1 VGVVKN
7 NITDGAFSEGIG
19 DITATLA
26 MGDPIVG
33 RGFVLNDPESLVRT
47 VDPDPA
53 KGQPIRVYPPA
64 NAAEAQVHS
73 QGEIIGGTFWDLRRN
88 LVALYG
94 PEEGTA
100 RTANLFFKHLL
111 VTDRYI
117 DSYASVLRVDD
128 DDNNPATPS
137 PNYCAINKAFGKHRL
152 IGAATLEGPSCVD
165 QDQGLK
171 VRVDLDNGDGTLNLI
186 ASSFGAASIA
196 FCPGKVTSC
205 PADASTVV
213 FTAKPIAG
221 LTASDT
227 KKFYQAAGT
236 VKVKAGEMYTL
247 ISRDTA
253 GAAVGLKTMSFG
265 KRDQSADLSQTLK

>member
-1 VGVVKN
+1 
-7 NITDGAFSEGIG
+7 
-19 DITATLA
+19 
-26 MGDPIVG
+26 
-33 RGFVLNDPESLVRT
+33 
-47 VDPDPA
+47 
-53 KGQPIRVYPPA
+53 
-64 NAAEAQVHS
+64 
-73 QGEIIGGTFWDLRRN
+73 
-88 LVALYG
+88 
-94 PEEGTA
+94 
-100 RTANLFFKHLL
+100 
-111 VTDRYI
+111 
-117 DSYASVLRVDD
+117 
-128 DDNNPATPS
+128 
-137 PNYCAINKAFGKHRL
+137 
-152 IGAATLEGPSCVD
+152 VD